1 LGTEELATTHITHT
15 ERNNMANPYELRF
28 EILKMAREYLQDQT
42 GIAENH
48 AEKAW
53 DLALEEG
60 NANMELYYNLR
71 PIAYSVNDIKK
82 KAEELYQFVEKK

>member
-1 LGTEELATTHITHT
+1 
-15 ERNNMANPYELRF
+15 MANPHELRF
-28 EILKMAREYLQDQT
+28 EILKMAREYQQDQT
-42 GIAENH
+42 AIAENH

-60 NANMELYYNLR
+60 NANKELYYNLR
-71 PIAYSVNDIKK
+71 PMAFSVNDIKK

>member
-1 LGTEELATTHITHT
+1 MGTEELATTHTTHT

-42 GIAENH
+42 STSENH

-53 DLALEEG
+53 DLAKEEG